1 MLLYKVFF
9 CFSDWFIEISKKL
22 IKNRNLPH
30 NQVFPLFFVQSLLKL
45 MIACLNPCFSITERL
60 DFTRNKLQ
68 VSLNRTRGCVRR
80 TSCPQLQQMLELTP
94 GRLFT
99 ILSWVGTF
107 FLRGLLI
114 RCSNVCHKITLYL
127 FPVNTYRDTN
137 INPDG

>member
-22 IKNRNLPH
+22 IKNTNLSH
-30 NQVFPLFFVQSLLKL
+30 KQVFPLFFVQSLLKL

-60 DFTRNKLQ
+60 AFTRNKLQ

-94 GRLFT
+94 GALIYHFELALFDG
-99 ILSWVGTF
+99 LGRDGF
-107 FLRGLLI
+107 FKGALN
-114 RCSNVCHKITLYL
+114 SL
-127 FPVNTYRDTN
+127 FKCLPQNN
-137 INPDG
+137 IVFISSKYVP

>member
-1 MLLYKVFF
+1 
-9 CFSDWFIEISKKL
+9 
-22 IKNRNLPH
+22 
-30 NQVFPLFFVQSLLKL
+30 

-94 GRLFT
+94 GALIYHFE
-99 ILSWVGTF
+99 LGGDV

-127 FPVNTYRDTN
+127 FPVNTYRNSN